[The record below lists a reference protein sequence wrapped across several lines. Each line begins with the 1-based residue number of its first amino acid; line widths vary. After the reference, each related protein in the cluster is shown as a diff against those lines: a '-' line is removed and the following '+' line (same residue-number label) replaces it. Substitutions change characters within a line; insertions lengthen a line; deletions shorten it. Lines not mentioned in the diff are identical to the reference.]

1 MERRALL
8 CEIRGRPCQR
18 EQIGTPIQGLKQRRI
33 FTQGV
38 ALGYGVGRTFGA
50 E

>member
-1 MERRALL
+1 LL
-8 CEIRGRPCQR
+8 CEIQAVACQR

-38 ALGYGVGRTFGA
+38 APGYGVGRTFGA